1 MARAGIQQRRAER
14 GVSFLLVVAGMFSI
28 LAMAALAVDIV
39 IMYLAKSEAQK
50 AADAAALAGA
60 KMFVLSGITSGS
72 GVNNICSGA
81 GTDASN
87 LLASAVAGVNQ
98 VGGTSAAVTNVACN
112 LANPQNP
119 QITVTVS
126 RTDLP
131 TFFGRIFGKRST
143 TVSATATAE
152 AFNNSGS
159 TTQLQVGSVKPWL
172 IPNCDPGQVP
182 PSGCPYFVDS
192 ANNYVLNNP
201 SAFIGHQFS
210 FQMRNQVN
218 PPGKS
223 QYYMIDLPAA
233 TICPSTNAPGCLG
246 VGGGVGTAGYLDT
259 IACANTNRL
268 QCGDTV
274 NLDKLNG
281 SAPNITDTIS
291 GTQCLIHTTST
302 GPGGTEQDQF
312 SPSGTL
318 PVTITG
324 GLLNPNPA
332 FVNTQNISRSDS
344 VVTVPLFDWTVDP
357 CPTAKC
363 GTEIVMGFLQ
373 FGILDV
379 QSAPATAAG
388 NIDAVVLNAVGCNP
402 AGSTGTPI
410 SGGGLTALP
419 VRLIQ

>member
-1 MARAGIQQRRAER
+1 MARGRNHQREAQR

-28 LAMAALAVDIV
+28 LAMAALAVDVV
-39 IMYLAKSEAQK
+39 ILYLAKSEAQK

-60 KMFVLSGITSGS
+60 KMFVISGITSGS
-72 GVNNICSGA
+72 GMTNICSGA

-87 LLASAVAGVNQ
+87 LLAAAVAGANQ
-98 VGGTSAAVTNVACN
+98 VGGNNAAVTNIACN

-119 QITVTVS
+119 QLTVTVS

-131 TFFGRIFGKRST
+131 TFFGRIFGRRIA

-152 AFNNSGS
+152 AFNDSGS
-159 TTQLQVGSVKPWL
+159 TSQLQVASVKPWL
-172 IPNCDPGQVP
+172 IPNCDPTQPPGASCPFFVNSASNYALGPGTYIGQQ
-182 PSGCPYFVDS
+182 Y
-192 ANNYVLNNP
+192 
-201 SAFIGHQFS
+201 S
-210 FQMRNQVN
+210 FQMRNQAN
-218 PPGKS
+218 PPANS
-223 QYYMIDLPAA
+223 QYYIIDLPAA
-233 TICPSTNAPGCLG
+233 TICPSTNAPGCIN

-281 SAPNITDTIS
+281 SPPNVTDTIS
-291 GTQCLIHTTST
+291 GIQCLIHTTST
-302 GPGGTEQDQF
+302 GRGGTEQDQF
-312 SPSGTL
+312 PPNGTL

-324 GLLNPNPA
+324 GLLNPDPA

-344 VVTVPLFDWTVDP
+344 VVTVPLFDWTGDP

-363 GTEIVMGFLQ
+363 GTETVIGFLQ
-373 FGILDV
+373 LGILDV
-379 QSAPATAAG
+379 QSTPATAAG

-402 AGSTGTPI
+402 AGSTGTPV
-410 SGGGLTALP
+410 SGGGLTPVP